1 MSHTLPSNR
10 TLRDLEKEARG
21 LLDGLRK
28 REAGAVSQS
37 YLLDSEAS
45 GFQGR
50 LADAQYIIARKYGYK
65 LAGTEAPANRATF
78 SEVDSVLVKFLILQG
93 RQVIE
98 SIEFR

>member
-10 TLRDLEKEARG
+10 TLRDLEKEARR

-65 LAGTEAPANRATF
+65 SWQELKRRLAERRLAKSTVF
-78 SEVDSVLVKFLILQG
+78 SS
-93 RQVIE
+93 
-98 SIEFR
+98 SS

>member
-10 TLRDLEKEARG
+10 TLRELEKEARG

-28 REAGAVSQS
+28 REAGALSQS

-65 LAGTEAPANRATF
+65 SWQELKRRLAERRLAKSTVF
-78 SEVDSVLVKFLILQG
+78 SS
-93 RQVIE
+93 
-98 SIEFR
+98 SS

>member
-1 MSHTLPSNR
+1 MSHSLASNR
-10 TLRDLEKEARG
+10 TLQDMEKEARR

-45 GFQGR
+45 GSQGR

-65 LAGTEAPANRATF
+65 SWHELKRRLTDRRFTKPAVFPAN
-78 SEVDSVLVKFLILQG
+78 S
-93 RQVIE
+93 
-98 SIEFR
+98 

>member
-65 LAGTEAPANRATF
+65 SWQELKRRLAERRLAKSTVF
-78 SEVDSVLVKFLILQG
+78 SS
-93 RQVIE
+93 
-98 SIEFR
+98 SS

>member
-28 REAGAVSQS
+28 REAGALSQS
-37 YLLDSEAS
+37 CLLDSEAS

-65 LAGTEAPANRATF
+65 SWQELKLRLVERRLAKSTVF
-78 SEVDSVLVKFLILQG
+78 SS
-93 RQVIE
+93 
-98 SIEFR
+98 SS